1 MSRQRVASISDVP
14 PGAVRVVECNGRSL
28 ALSNVDG
35 EFAAIDNRCTH
46 DDGPLGEGEL
56 RNGRVICP
64 RHGAGFDARTG
75 KVISLPAVRDV
86 ASYDVTVDGGD
97 IYIECAAGDGQS
109 EQGESS

>member
-46 DDGPLGEGEL
+46 DDGPLGEG
-56 RNGRVICP
+56 
-64 RHGAGFDARTG
+64 DARTG

-109 EQGESS
+109 EQGETS